1 MPTEILLPQWGME
14 MDEGTVVRWLKKE
27 GDPVQ
32 EGEPLVEIET
42 AKLTTELESF
52 ASGILTRI
60 VVPEGGTVPIRAV
73 LAILTAPGEEVAAP
87 EPSSASS
94 ASAGPGAAVS
104 VPATAYAGQVV
115 PAARRLAREHNVA
128 LTQVHG
134 SGPNGRILIADVERA
149 IEAAKSTV
157 SPVETAP
164 APVGPVVPAAR
175 RLAREQ
181 GVDLT
186 GVRGSGPNGRILIAD
201 VERTIS
207 SLQSPPAP
215 TGDSDLSHQPVL
227 IQGIRRTI
235 ASRMLNSLQTMA
247 QVTLTTEANVSEAM
261 TLREGLS
268 RHADGPGLSPLHLV
282 VKACARALQDHTRM
296 NAIQTEEGFRLMDR
310 VNIGLAVSLPEGL
323 VTPVLRDA
331 DSKSLGQIAAESR
344 DLAAKTRENRA
355 TPEDL
360 ADGSFTVTNLGAYDI
375 DGFTPII
382 NPPQV
387 GILGVGRAVDKPIIA
402 NGEVVKATMM
412 VLSLTFDHRVV
423 DGAPAAAFLQAVKG
437 YLEDPWWM
445 VS

>member
-14 MDEGTVVRWLKKE
+14 MDEGTVVKWLKKE

-87 EPSSASS
+87 EPSPVA
-94 ASAGPGAAVS
+94 PAAAAPVSNVS
-104 VPATAYAGQVV
+104 VTGTTYAGQVV

-128 LTQVHG
+128 LAQVQG

-149 IEAAKSTV
+149 IEADKAADPQDGV
-157 SPVETAP
+157 AG
-164 APVGPVVPAAR
+164 PVGQVVPAAR
-175 RLAREQ
+175 RLAREH
-181 GVDLT
+181 GVDLA

-201 VERTIS
+201 VEQAIS
-207 SLQSPPAP
+207 SLQSAASP
-215 TGDSDLSHQPVL
+215 TGDSGLSHQPVR
-227 IQGIRRTI
+227 IEGIRRTI

-261 TLREGLS
+261 TLRQGLS

-282 VKACARALQDHTRM
+282 VKACARALQDHPRM
-296 NAIQTEEGFRLMDR
+296 NAVQTEEGFRLMDR

-331 DSKSLGQIAAESR
+331 ASKSLGHIASEAR

-360 ADGSFTVTNLGAYDI
+360 ADGGFTVTNLGAYDI

-387 GILGVGRAVDKPIIA
+387 GILGVGRAVDKPIIG

>member
-128 LTQVHG
+128 LAKVHG

-164 APVGPVVPAAR
+164 APVGQVVPAAR

-201 VERTIS
+201 VERAIS
-207 SLQSPPAP
+207 SLQVSACPNRRFRPVTTTGAFRGDTPHYCISNAEQPA
-215 TGDSDLSHQPVL
+215 D
-227 IQGIRRTI
+227 
-235 ASRMLNSLQTMA
+235 
-247 QVTLTTEANVSEAM
+247 
-261 TLREGLS
+261 
-268 RHADGPGLSPLHLV
+268 DGPGY
-282 VKACARALQDHTRM
+282 A
-296 NAIQTEEGFRLMDR
+296 
-310 VNIGLAVSLPEGL
+310 
-323 VTPVLRDA
+323 
-331 DSKSLGQIAAESR
+331 
-344 DLAAKTRENRA
+344 
-355 TPEDL
+355 
-360 ADGSFTVTNLGAYDI
+360 
-375 DGFTPII
+375 
-382 NPPQV
+382 
-387 GILGVGRAVDKPIIA
+387 
-402 NGEVVKATMM
+402 
-412 VLSLTFDHRVV
+412 DHRGRRVRGHDV
-423 DGAPAAAFLQAVKG
+423 CGKDCPAMPTVR
-437 YLEDPWWM
+437 D
-445 VS
+445 